1 MSEMA
6 PVITIDGPGG
16 SGKGTVSL
24 LLAEKLGWNLLD
36 SGALYR
42 LVAVAAMNR
51 QLEMSDD
58 AAELGQLAADLRA
71 DFAVENH
78 TVRVLLDGE
87 NVSQRLRSEEVGVLA
102 SRLATLPEVRQALVA
117 RQREFRQWPGL
128 VADGRDMGTVIFPDA
143 RLKIYLTASVE
154 ERARRRYKQLKE
166 KGESVNLSRLFHK
179 IEERD
184 RRDQTRALA
193 PLRPAFDSHIIDSS
207 ELSVDEVLGKILTLY
222 EEVQIS
228 A

>member
-228 A
+228 D